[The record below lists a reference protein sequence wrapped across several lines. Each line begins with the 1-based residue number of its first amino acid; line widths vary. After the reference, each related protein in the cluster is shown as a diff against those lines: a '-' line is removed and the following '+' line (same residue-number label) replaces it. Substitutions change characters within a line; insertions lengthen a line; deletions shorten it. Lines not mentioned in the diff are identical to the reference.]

1 MQLNVNV
8 ETTVVSKIDERFD
21 DFDEQRDS
29 CVTECEKDAQDV
41 RDSAEKG
48 HRADFPWMIRMW
60 AQYTQGND
68 LTFYSNVS

>member
-29 CVTECEKDAQDV
+29 CVTDFEKDAQIGDA

-48 HRADFPWMIRMW
+48 HNTDFP
-60 AQYTQGND
+60 
-68 LTFYSNVS
+68 

>member
-48 HRADFPWMIRMW
+48 HRADFP
-60 AQYTQGND
+60 
-68 LTFYSNVS
+68 

>member
-8 ETTVVSKIDERFD
+8 ETTVVSRIDERFD

-29 CVTECEKDAQDV
+29 VTEFEKDSQDV

-48 HRADFPWMIRMW
+48 HTTDFP
-60 AQYTQGND
+60 
-68 LTFYSNVS
+68 

>member
-29 CVTECEKDAQDV
+29 CVTDFEKDAQIGDA

-48 HRADFPWMIRMW
+48 HNTDFPW
-60 AQYTQGND
+60 T
-68 LTFYSNVS
+68 LSKLL